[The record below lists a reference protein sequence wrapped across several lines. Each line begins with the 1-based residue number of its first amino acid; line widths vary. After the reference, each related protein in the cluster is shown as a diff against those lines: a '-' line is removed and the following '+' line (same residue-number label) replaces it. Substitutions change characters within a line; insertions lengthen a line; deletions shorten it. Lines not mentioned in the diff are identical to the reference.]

1 MSNKAFIARQPI
13 VDAKHQVIAY
23 ELLFRHSAEAQSA
36 RIEHDVD
43 AGINVV
49 ANTLCNMGTEWLLKG
64 KKAFINMEV
73 PMLMSS
79 FSSLLPTENVVI
91 EILETVQVTDEII
104 ERIKELKAEGYKF
117 ALDDFDYRP
126 SNEPLLPLVD
136 FVKLDV
142 LAHSSAELAK
152 QVQRIRLHSGNH
164 KLVAEKVE
172 TIDQFNHCKDLGFDY
187 FQGYYFARP
196 ETLVERVI
204 NPVHG
209 TVLQLMEKVRQ
220 GADVKELEALFKKDV
235 ALTFKLM
242 RYINSA
248 GFGMSC
254 EVQSIRHAVSILG
267 MQPLYRWLS
276 LLLVTAGSGPT
287 SSVLAR
293 TAITRG
299 RLCEL
304 LGKLSLP
311 RNDQD
316 NLFIVGVFSLLP
328 AMLEMS
334 MEQVLERVVISETIS
349 DALSDRS
356 GLYGPF
362 LAVAEAVEEGNAAKL
377 EDLSLSLMIS
387 ADQLSEAHLQA
398 LAWVEQLGL
407 D

>member
-1 MSNKAFIARQPI
+1 MSTHAFIARQPI
-13 VDAKHQVIAY
+13 VDAKHSITAY
-23 ELLFRHSAEAQSA
+23 ELLFRHAAHANNAQVSTDMVA
-36 RIEHDVD
+36 SLTVI
-43 AGINVV
+43 

-64 KKAFINMEV
+64 KQAFINMDTD
-73 PMLMSS
+73 MLMSD
-79 FSSLLPTENVVI
+79 FSSLLPKEAVVI
-91 EILETVQVTDEII
+91 EVLETVEASEEVLNRLQ
-104 ERIKELKAEGYKF
+104 ELKQNGYRL
-117 ALDDFDYRP
+117 ALDDFCHRP
-126 SNEPLLPLVD
+126 ESAALLPLAD

-142 LAHSSAELAK
+142 LAHSPAELTRVVMA
-152 QVQRIRLHSGNH
+152 VRNHSV

-172 TIDQFNHCKDLGFDY
+172 TIEQFNHCKQLGFDY
-187 FQGYYFARP
+187 FQGYYFAHP

-220 GADVKELEALFKKDV
+220 GADIKDLENLFKKDV

-248 GFGMSC
+248 GFGLSC

-267 MQPLYRWLS
+267 MQPLYRWLT
-276 LLLVTAGSGPT
+276 LLLVTAGSSPT

-299 RLCEL
+299 RPCEL
-304 LGKLSLP
+304 LGKLQLP
-311 RNDQD
+311 RSDHD

-328 AMLEMS
+328 AMLEMN
-334 MEQVLERVVISETIS
+334 MEQVLERVMIPDKIA
-349 DALSDRS
+349 DALLEHS

-362 LAVAEAVEEGNAAKL
+362 LSLVEAVESGDPARL
-377 EDLSLSLMIS
+377 EDLTTSLMLS
-387 ADQLSEAHLQA
+387 PDQVSEAHLQA

>member
-1 MSNKAFIARQPI
+1 MSHNAFIARQPI
-13 VDAKHQVIAY
+13 VNAGHNIIAY
-23 ELLFRHSAEAQSA
+23 ELLFRHAAHAQSA
-36 RIEHDVD
+36 RVESDVD
-43 AGINVV
+43 AGINVI
-49 ANTLCNMGTEWLLKG
+49 ANTLCNMGTDWLLKG
-64 KKAFINMEV
+64 KQAFINMDE

-79 FSSLLPTENVVI
+79 FSSLLPKASVVI
-91 EILETVQVTDEII
+91 EILETVRASQEILD
-104 ERIKELKAEGYKF
+104 RVLALKQEGFRF
-117 ALDDFDYRP
+117 ALDDFRLTPDT
-126 SNEPLLPLVD
+126 EPFLPLAD

-142 LAHSSAELAK
+142 LAHSAPELAGLVRTARK
-152 QVQRIRLHSGNH
+152 YPV

-172 TIDQFNHCKDLGFDY
+172 NLEQYNRCKDLGFDF
-187 FQGYYFARP
+187 FQGYYFAHP

-209 TVLQLMEKVRQ
+209 TVIQLMEKVRQ
-220 GADVKELEALFKKDV
+220 GADVKDLEALFKKDV

-248 GFGMSC
+248 GFGLSC

-267 MQPLYRWLS
+267 MQPLYRWLT
-276 LLLVTAGSGPT
+276 LLLATAGSNPT
-287 SSVLAR
+287 SPALSR

-304 LGKLSLP
+304 LGKTELP
-311 RNDQD
+311 RADQD

-328 AMLEMS
+328 AMLEMT
-334 MEQVLERVVISETIS
+334 MDQVLDRVVIPEKVA
-349 DALSDRS
+349 DALVDRS

-362 LAVAEAVEEGNAAKL
+362 LALTEAVESDDGERL
-377 EDLSLSLMIS
+377 EDLTQALMLSP
-387 ADQLSEAHLQA
+387 DQVSEAHLQA

>member
-1 MSNKAFIARQPI
+1 MSDHAFIARQPI
-13 VDAKHQVIAY
+13 VNTGHAIFAY
-23 ELLFRHSAEAQSA
+23 ELLFRHSAHAQSA
-36 RIEHDVD
+36 RIETDVD
-43 AGINVV
+43 AGINVI
-49 ANTLCNMGTEWLLKG
+49 ANALCNMGTEWLLKG
-64 KKAFINMEV
+64 KLAFINMEV

-79 FSSLLPTENVVI
+79 FSSLLPKENVVI
-91 EILETVQVTDEII
+91 EVLETVKVTDEILD
-104 ERIKELKAEGYKF
+104 RLQELRKEGYRF
-117 ALDDFDYRP
+117 ALDDFHYVP
-126 SNEPLLPLVD
+126 EYEPLLSLATY
-136 FVKLDV
+136 VKLDV
-142 LAHSSAELAK
+142 LAHTPQELAK
-152 QVQRIRLHSGNH
+152 MVHTVRRYPV

-172 TIDQFNHCKDLGFDY
+172 TLEQFKHCKGLGFDF

-204 NPVHG
+204 NPVHA

-220 GADVKELEALFKKDV
+220 GADVKDLEALFKKDV

-248 GFGMSC
+248 GFGLSC

-267 MQPLYRWLS
+267 LQPLYRWLT
-276 LLLVTAGSGPT
+276 LLLVTAGSSAT
-287 SSVLAR
+287 SPALAR

-304 LGKLSLP
+304 LGKTELP
-311 RNDQD
+311 RADQD

-328 AMLEMS
+328 AMLEMT
-334 MEQVLERVVISETIS
+334 MDQVLERLVIPDKIA
-349 DALSDRS
+349 DALVDRS

-362 LAVAEAVEEGNAAKL
+362 LSLTEAVESGDVERL
-377 EDLSLSLMIS
+377 EELTLSLMLS
-387 ADQLSEAHLQA
+387 PDQVSEAHLKA